1 MATIATTIL
10 SRSTSTI
17 ISHLTRFKATHYDPA
32 RHSLFFTL
40 SPPSSNED
48 LASLVNSL
56 TSFSEKNVGCISSS
70 EQSHSQDVITCS
82 VALLDNSN
90 TSLFR
95 STIPGR
101 EMTQVGRWHA
111 YAQKD
116 NKPRLTERELDTLGW
131 SPSANGRVSGGG
143 GVDWE
148 VVWDKTTHNEE
159 VYETLPE
166 EMKGVKPDTVSQIL
180 YLSDQSPEGLV
191 SILRTR
197 FPTASQLG
205 LIASSTPFITGRP
218 VTLFHNGKIYEDG
231 AVGISFTSDKPL
243 SLSLQLPEDVT
254 PLGEEMIVTRAE
266 GNLIN
271 TLDNSNPTRL
281 LLRAIQTAGIDSTSE
296 AAILFKEEEE
306 FYLGVLQN
314 HKITQIFGVM
324 SGDTSRGTIALN
336 TTRAPPLGAKVRFFH
351 RTKRAAG
358 TATSSP
364 SVLATKP
371 TAFFKVAKPE
381 ELQRAGDGLPTDPVI
396 LENTFFAASENGF
409 MVARGGESGEVP
421 WTCRVP

>member
-1 MATIATTIL
+1 
-10 SRSTSTI
+10 
-17 ISHLTRFKATHYDPA
+17 
-32 RHSLFFTL
+32 
-40 SPPSSNED
+40 
-48 LASLVNSL
+48 
-56 TSFSEKNVGCISSS
+56 
-70 EQSHSQDVITCS
+70 
-82 VALLDNSN
+82 
-90 TSLFR
+90 
-95 STIPGR
+95 
-101 EMTQVGRWHA
+101 MTQVGRWHA

-116 NKPRLTERELDTLGW
+116 NKPRLIERKLDTLGW
-131 SPSANGRVSGGG
+131 SAGANGRDSGG

-148 VVWDKTTHNEE
+148 AVWDKTTHNEE
-159 VYETLPE
+159 FHETLPE
-166 EMKGVKPDTVSQIL
+166 DIKGIRPDTVSQIL

-191 SILRTR
+191 STLRAR

-231 AVGISFTSDKPL
+231 AVGIAFTSDKQS
-243 SLSLQLPEDVT
+243 SLGLQLPEDVT

-271 TLDNSNPTRL
+271 TLDNSNPTRF

-296 AAILFKEEEE
+296 AAVLFKEKEE

-314 HKITQIFGVM
+314 DKVSQIFGVM

-358 TATSSP
+358 TAPSSP
-364 SVLATKP
+364 SVSVTKP
-371 TAFFKVAKPE
+371 TAFFKVAEPE
-381 ELQRAGDGLPTDPVI
+381 ELERAGDDLQTDPVI
-396 LENTFFAASENGF
+396 LENAFYAASENGF
-409 MVARGGESGEVP
+409 MVARGGENGEVP
-421 WTCRVP
+421 WKCRVPECVASLKL